1 MYLVAIGK
9 AKHIYTCR
17 ERGERHA
24 IVASLGALH
33 ARTSRI
39 DDIDMSVL
47 TKSATDN
54 RHQLIGSIYGHAF
67 TSVTPF
73 SALTISDS
81 HSRTSTIRLPP
92 SKDIES
98 ITKIIENIIRQE
110 SI

>member
-54 RHQLIGSIYGHAF
+54 RHQLIGSVYGHAR
-67 TSVTPF
+67 SAIGYYIIDRCYGRILLHQVDIF
-73 SALTISDS
+73 SLRPAV
-81 HSRTSTIRLPP
+81 RRPA
-92 SKDIES
+92 
-98 ITKIIENIIRQE
+98 
-110 SI
+110 